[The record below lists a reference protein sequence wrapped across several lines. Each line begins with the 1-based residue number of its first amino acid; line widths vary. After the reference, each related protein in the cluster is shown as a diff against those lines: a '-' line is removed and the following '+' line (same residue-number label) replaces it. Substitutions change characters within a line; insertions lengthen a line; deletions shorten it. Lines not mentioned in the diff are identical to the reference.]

1 MEKINFDTYLLS
13 VAQFVSEG
21 REVVIP
27 VNGNS
32 MLPFIVGGVDHV
44 ALSRCNNIKVGD
56 IVLAN
61 TDEKGYVIHRID
73 NIGDNGIVSLLG
85 DGNLQ
90 MREHCSRNNILAI
103 VTHVIRPGGIRVSM
117 QSRKAVVLGRM
128 WRLLLPIRKY
138 LLKIYNKLH

>member
-1 MEKINFDTYLLS
+1 MDNINYDTYLLS
-13 VAQFVSEG
+13 VLQFVTEG

-27 VNGNS
+27 VKGNS

-44 ALSRCNNIKVGD
+44 ALSRCNEISVGD

-73 NIGDNGIVSLLG
+73 NIGEDGRVSLLG

-90 MREHCSRNNILAI
+90 MREHCSRNNVLAM
-103 VTHVIRPGGIRVSM
+103 VTHVIRPGGKRVSM
-117 QSRKAVVLGRM
+117 QSRKAVALGRM
-128 WRLLLPIRKY
+128 WRMLLPVRKY
-138 LLKIYNKLH
+138 LLKIYKKIH